1 MQMGYAS
8 LRSIKSK
15 EEIEL
20 ESRENEEML
29 TNLNFNI
36 DDLFRKISSLTD
48 EITTELQPRLFKERT
63 SPHKS

>member
-1 MQMGYAS
+1 MQMGYVS

-48 EITTELQPRLFKERT
+48 
-63 SPHKS
+63 